1 MSGGVDSSTA
11 AAILVS
17 QGHLVQG
24 VFLDLW
30 DCRLSRQEG
39 KPTCCSLRDRA
50 DAKSVAEHLGIPL
63 TVLELGQVFRERVI
77 EAFVRD
83 YREGRTPNPCIL
95 CNERVKFGSLLE
107 IALSEGADCVASGHY
122 AINEWDEAAGLFRLR
137 KARDR
142 QKDQSYFLFS
152 LRQDQ
157 LSRILFPLGGLSKA
171 KVRQLAQTLA
181 LPVAG
186 KTESQ
191 EICFVPYKDYRGFIE
206 TYLAPDDLRPG
217 PISDAHGRVLG
228 RHRGIH
234 SFTVG
239 QRRGIGI
246 PYKEPLYVLEIRP
259 RTREVIVGPKS
270 ELLASGLD
278 AQGASWV
285 SGTPP
290 ECEFRAMARIR
301 YRHREAKATV
311 TALHDGRIRV
321 DFETPQAAITPGQAV
336 VLYKGDEVLGGGW
349 ITEVLHGA

>member
-30 DCRLSRQEG
+30 DCRLFRQED
-39 KPTCCSLRDRA
+39 KPTCCSPRDRA
-50 DAKSVAEHLGIPL
+50 DAKSVAERLGIPFR
-63 TVLELGQVFRERVI
+63 VLGLSQLFRETVI
-77 EAFVRD
+77 EDFVRG
-83 YREGRTPNPCIL
+83 YKEGRTPNPCVL
-95 CNERVKFGSLLE
+95 CNERVKFGGLLE
-107 IALSEGADCVASGHY
+107 TALSEGADCVASGHY

-137 KARDR
+137 KAKDR

-157 LSRILFPLGGLSKA
+157 LSRILLPLGGLSKA
-171 KVRQLAQTLA
+171 KVRHLAQSLG
-181 LPVAG
+181 LPVAA
-186 KTESQ
+186 KAESQ
-191 EICFVPYKDYRGFIE
+191 EICFVPDNDYRGFIE
-206 TYLAPDDLRPG
+206 TYLSPEDLGSG
-217 PISDAHGRVLG
+217 PISDTHGRVLG

-246 PYKEPLYVLEIRP
+246 PHKEPLYVLEIRP
-259 RTREVIVGPKS
+259 RTREVVVGPRTR
-270 ELLASGLD
+270 LLASSLY

-290 ECEFRAMARIR
+290 QSPFRAVARIR
-301 YRHREAKATV
+301 YRHREAEATV
-311 TALHDGRIRV
+311 TTMDDGGIRV
-321 DFETPQAAITPGQAV
+321 DFDMPQPAITPGQAV
-336 VLYKGDEVLGGGW
+336 VLYQGDEVMGGGW
-349 ITEVLHGA
+349 IMGVLHGA

>member
-17 QGHLVQG
+17 QGHHVQG

-30 DCRLSRQEG
+30 DCRLSGQVG
-39 KPTCCSLRDRA
+39 KPTCCSPRDRA
-50 DAKSVAEHLGIPL
+50 DAEAVAERLGIPL
-63 TVLELGQVFRERVI
+63 RVLELSRVFRERVI
-77 EAFVRD
+77 EDFVRD
-83 YREGRTPNPCIL
+83 YKEGRTPNPCIL

-107 IALSEGADCVASGHY
+107 MALSEGADCVSSGHY
-122 AINEWDEAAGLFRLR
+122 AMNEWDEAAGLFRLR

-157 LSRILFPLGGLSKA
+157 LSRILLPLGGLSKA
-171 KVRQLAQTLA
+171 KVRQLAQTLG
-181 LPVAG
+181 LPVSG
-186 KTESQ
+186 KEESQ
-191 EICFVPYKDYRGFIE
+191 EICFVPDNDYRGFIE
-206 TYLAPDDLRPG
+206 TYLPPEELRSG
-217 PISDAHGRVLG
+217 PISDTRGRVLG
-228 RHRGIH
+228 RHLGIH

-259 RTREVIVGPKS
+259 RTREVVVGPRTR
-270 ELLASGLD
+270 LLASSLH

-290 ECEFRAMARIR
+290 KSPFRAMARIR
-301 YRHREAKATV
+301 YRHLEAGATV
-311 TALHDGRIRV
+311 TTLQDGGIRV
-321 DFETPQAAITPGQAV
+321 DFDMPQAAITPGQAV
-336 VLYKGDEVLGGGW
+336 VLYQGDEVLGGGW
-349 ITEVLHGA
+349 ITGVPHGA